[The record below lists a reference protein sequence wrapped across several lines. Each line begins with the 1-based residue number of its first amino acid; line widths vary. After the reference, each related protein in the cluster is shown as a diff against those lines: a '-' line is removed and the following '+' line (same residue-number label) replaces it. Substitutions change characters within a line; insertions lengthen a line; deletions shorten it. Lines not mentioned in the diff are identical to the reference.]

1 MRGELLAS
9 ALLVVATALAPAV
22 AAGAAADATVDLD
35 GGGLTVDGPAALEL
49 PAVRLT
55 GDPVTVEA
63 SVGPFQVMDTRPAAP
78 GWTLVAT
85 ATRPRDPLGREM
97 AAPLVVSPRAA
108 LAPGGGALVVG
119 ADGALD
125 APRAI
130 LSAPQGL
137 GAGLLQVAPVLRLTV
152 PADTPSAPYTATLV
166 VTIS

>member
-9 ALLVVATALAPAV
+9 ALLVVAAALVPAV
-22 AAGAAADATVDLD
+22 AAGAAANATVDVD
-35 GGGLTVDGPAALEL
+35 GGGLTVDGPSAVEL

-55 GDPVTVEA
+55 GDAVTVEA
-63 SVGPFQVMDTRPAAP
+63 PVGPFQIVNTRPAAP

-97 AAPLVVSPRAA
+97 GAPLVMSPRAA
-108 LAPGGGALVVG
+108 PGGVGLLLG

-137 GAGLLQVAPVLRLTV
+137 GAGLVQVVPVLRLSV
-152 PADTPSAPYTATLV
+152 PADTPSAPYTATFV